1 MRYAPMLTK
10 QEFER
15 YVPNKVLHGDDKITP
30 RQWEY
35 LKTVVSAYM
44 DKDTP
49 TSPLGGVI
57 ESEVDELGSLLKQ
70 EKHYNFTDSQIDK
83 VKAAL
88 REHIK

>member
-1 MRYAPMLTK
+1 MRYVPILTK

-15 YVPNKVLHGDDKITP
+15 FVPNKVLHGEGKITP

-49 TSPLGGVI
+49 SSPLGGVI
-57 ESEVDELGSLLKQ
+57 GSEVDELGTLLTQ
-70 EKHYNFTDSQIDK
+70 DKHYHFTESQINN